1 MVTKPRKF
9 TTFSCYHSAFWVQM
23 TGSLTSLPGRL
34 LMHSQLWL
42 PWQVFASH
50 VDKSRCVKLH
60 GSSPCK
66 RKWPILAMQNYE
78 KCHSRL
84 EINEHQ
90 WTSYRITPSI
100 GSWSWYVLVSPYHAS
115 HGSHMDPYGLMGTWI
130 VQLSRLGIR
139 TMLESLLGWKPSIGK
154 SPHQSTEPCHRSVCL
169 GCSNFRLFL
178 DPFCASHWYI

>member
-1 MVTKPRKF
+1 
-9 TTFSCYHSAFWVQM
+9 M

-60 GSSPCK
+60 GSSLLQTK
-66 RKWPILAMQNYE
+66 MANHGFAKIWEMHGNANIFFWGF
-78 KCHSRL
+78 
-84 EINEHQ
+84 EINEHH
-90 WTSYRITPSI
+90 TSTRSHPLL
-100 GSWSWYVLVSPYHAS
+100 GRGYVLVLSRFLWVS
-115 HGSHMDPYGLMGTWI
+115 YGLIGPWI

-154 SPHQSTEPCHRSVCL
+154 SPHQSTEPCRRSVCL
-169 GCSNFRLFL
+169 IGCSLLRLSMDLFI
-178 DPFCASHWYI
+178 HR